1 MIAISG
7 ATGHLGRMT
16 AQRVAELG
24 YDPGDL
30 VLTTRTPDAVA
41 EVVPGAQARVAD
53 FGRPETLARAFD
65 GVRRLLLI
73 STDTVDGRSAQHAAA
88 IDAAVVAGVEHIIY
102 TSMLA
107 PAPPNPALIAE
118 SHWVTEEHLRASGV
132 AYTILRCSL
141 YSDFQVFEAAEA
153 LTTGRFVHNR
163 GAGGCSYIARS
174 DCAVA
179 AAAVITGDGHEGQVY
194 ELTGPEKL
202 DANALAALYSEFG
215 ERSVEAVSVDDD
227 ELLRLLSADTGTDG
241 HVQYGAALAISLGR
255 AIREER
261 FSGVTATV
269 EELTGQPPR
278 TVSALLEESKKVM
291 RSTASGL

>member
-1 MIAISG
+1 
-7 ATGHLGRMT
+7 MT

-30 VLTTRTPDAVA
+30 VLTTRTPDAA
-41 EVVPGAQARVAD
+41 AGHVPGARTRFAD

-65 GVRRLLLI
+65 GVRRVLLI
-73 STDTVDGRSAQHAAA
+73 STDTVDGRSAQHTAA

-174 DCAVA
+174 DCAAA